1 MLLYEFVCLF
11 FQPSHVTLEG
21 FNPSFHRNQDQE
33 RCIEAVMAVAVPKLP
48 NGSDVRIRIS
58 SLDLGTTRW
67 KEGVFEIHEKDN
79 KVNLLLKF
87 TSGAAKNV
95 QVSF

>member
-1 MLLYEFVCLF
+1 MLECLYLF
-11 FQPSHVTLEG
+11 FQLLPVTLEG
-21 FNPSFHRNQDQE
+21 FIPSLHKSQDQQ
-33 RCIEAVMAVAVPKLP
+33 RCIQAVMAVAVPKLP
-48 NGSDVRIRIS
+48 NGSEVRIRIS

-87 TSGAAKNV
+87 NSGGAAKNF